1 MEERRSRGLTRR
13 QVRVGKSPWSGVLA
27 LGPGHA
33 VFIGRSGDNAP
44 HAHAAIQICVAPSGS
59 VVVRFDGGR
68 RLVAAGG
75 GDTAGMRHQ
84 LENRD
89 RDALIVYLDPFS
101 ANAEAIGFCSGSA
114 AGCLGRSPVAAVRAV
129 VGRDQRGSPGSSIL
143 DALGIGARGASMLD
157 PRVAAPIVWIDSHA
171 VSGRIA
177 AAEIAGAGF
186 AYRRAGWPRCSGV
199 RRAWRSGASYS
210 GRACSAP

>member
-59 VVVRFDGGR
+59 VVVRFGGR
-68 RLVAAGG
+68 TLAAAGVVVP
-75 GDTAGMRHQ
+75 AGMRHQ

-89 RDALIVYLDPFS
+89 RDVVIVFLDPFN
-101 ANAEAIGFCSGSA
+101 ANAEAIGFCSGSV
-114 AGCLGRSPVAAVRAV
+114 AGRLGRSGVAAVRAV

-143 DALGIGARGASMLD
+143 AALGIGAPGASTLD
-157 PRVAAPIVWIDSHA
+157 PRVAAAIVWIDSHA
-171 VSGRIA
+171 VFGSDRGCRNRRRGRPF
-177 AAEIAGAGF
+177 AE
-186 AYRRAGWPRCSGV
+186 PV
-199 RRAWRSGASYS
+199 
-210 GRACSAP
+210 GRVVPA